1 MIDFCD
7 DVDEICTKF
16 KAFSSWP
23 GIYLENGI
31 KFSEIFKFSDVQK
44 SFGEITFIGDDFFAL
59 GFKNGQIGVKSI
71 QIPGKKAVS
80 ARDFINGKRLKIGDR
95 IS

>member
-1 MIDFCD
+1 MSEIL
-7 DVDEICTKF
+7 DELN
-16 KAFSSWP
+16 AWQN
-23 GIYLENGI
+23 GLEAL